1 MERYRQRLAT
11 GDITADEFQEHVQTM
26 AEVAQQHRESVVRHR
41 RAALQLNTAV
51 GMRLLP

>member
-1 MERYRQRLAT
+1 VDRYRQRLAA